1 MLQSIFFCCQSND
14 KEQPDTITL
23 EERNNNNTKNTN
35 NINQT
40 TQDNTIQK
48 NKEETYNN
56 NNIENKQFYPT
67 GVLLGDKGIFMNDN
81 SYNNTNPS
89 PIFTINNINNI
100 NINFQRNS
108 FSKEPTKLIGKKDS
122 NISETPKNNIND
134 INDIIRQNTEIS
146 DENSRDKIQNKSL
159 SFSNLTIKYNNNNQ
173 QGSSMN
179 FSDTEILSSCEIIL
193 MGELFFNK
201 EIRLVRSG
209 IKNLNASNTNRIFK
223 NKTRKACE
231 IKLGVPY
238 CNGKQ
243 SSSSIIKNYEEKN
256 NSHNNN
262 NANSNI
268 NVNKKTSS
276 PNISHLSNKNVKLA
290 SLKNN
295 QKKKLQSISS
305 MTSLN
310 NNINKNVDIILNL
323 SYNKISRK
331 IYENSNNINNKE
343 DIVLFL
349 LKYDTTLDLFQLIS
363 TEDSAPV
370 ELLINYNYPLRFQ
383 QNYNII
389 IGGITLQLKVDKNE
403 KNISI
408 LNVIVLNSEKNGQN
422 KDGEDNPDILYKFN
436 PFVDKMPI
444 TIGRINCDINLNN
457 IAVSKLNAQIDYIYD
472 YDEFFITDC
481 KSTNGTYL
489 MLKYP
494 INSIV
499 IKRDLQFKLFESKF
513 KINYLDYEIN

>member
-48 NKEETYNN
+48 NVEETYNN

-134 INDIIRQNTEIS
+134 INDIIRQKTELS
-146 DENSRDKIQNKSL
+146 DEQSRDKMQNNSL

-209 IKNLNASNTNRIFK
+209 IKNLNASNTNRIYK
-223 NKTRKACE
+223 NKPRKACE
-231 IKLGVPY
+231 IKLGVSY

-243 SSSSIIKNYEEKN
+243 SSSSLIKNYEEKN
-256 NSHNNN
+256 NNHNDKST
-262 NANSNI
+262 NSNI
-268 NVNKKTSS
+268 KVNKKTSA
-276 PNISHLSNKNVKLA
+276 PNVSHFSSKNVKLA

-310 NNINKNVDIILNL
+310 NIINKNVDIILNL
-323 SYNKISRK
+323 SYNKISKK
-331 IYENSNNINNKE
+331 INENSNNINNNE
-343 DIVLFL
+343 DIVLFI

-389 IGGITLQLKVDKNE
+389 IGGITIQLKVDKNE

-494 INSIV
+494 LNSIT
-499 IKRDLQFKLFESKF
+499 IKRDLQLKLFDSKF
-513 KINYLDYEIN
+513 KIHYLDYEIN

>member
-1 MLQSIFFCCQSND
+1 
-14 KEQPDTITL
+14 
-23 EERNNNNTKNTN
+23 
-35 NINQT
+35 
-40 TQDNTIQK
+40 
-48 NKEETYNN
+48 
-56 NNIENKQFYPT
+56 
-67 GVLLGDKGIFMNDN
+67 
-81 SYNNTNPS
+81 
-89 PIFTINNINNI
+89 
-100 NINFQRNS
+100 
-108 FSKEPTKLIGKKDS
+108 
-122 NISETPKNNIND
+122 
-134 INDIIRQNTEIS
+134 
-146 DENSRDKIQNKSL
+146 
-159 SFSNLTIKYNNNNQ
+159 
-173 QGSSMN
+173 MN

-209 IKNLNASNTNRIFK
+209 IKNLNASNTNRIYK
-223 NKTRKACE
+223 NKPRKACE
-231 IKLGVPY
+231 IKLGVSY

-243 SSSSIIKNYEEKN
+243 SSSSLIKNYEEKN
-256 NSHNNN
+256 NNHNDKST
-262 NANSNI
+262 NSNI
-268 NVNKKTSS
+268 KVNKKTSA
-276 PNISHLSNKNVKLA
+276 PNVSHFSSKNVKLA

-310 NNINKNVDIILNL
+310 NIINKNVDIILNL
-323 SYNKISRK
+323 SYNKISKK
-331 IYENSNNINNKE
+331 INENSNNINNNE
-343 DIVLFL
+343 DIVLFI

-363 TEDSAPV
+363 TEDSTPV

-489 MLKYP
+489 KLKYP
-494 INSIV
+494 LNSIT
-499 IKRDLQFKLFESKF
+499 IKRDLQLKLFDSKF
-513 KINYLDYEIN
+513 KIHYLDYEIN

>member
-1 MLQSIFFCCQSND
+1 MLQSLFFCCQSND
-14 KEQPDTITL
+14 KDQPDTITL
-23 EERNNNNTKNTN
+23 EEGFNNNTKNTN

-40 TQDNTIQK
+40 TQDNTIQ
-48 NKEETYNN
+48 NNVEETYNKE
-56 NNIENKQFYPT
+56 NIEDKQFYPT
-67 GVLLGDKGIFMNDN
+67 GVLLGNKGIFMNDN
-81 SYNNTNPS
+81 LYNTTNPS
-89 PIFTINNINNI
+89 PILTINNINNI

-122 NISETPKNNIND
+122 NISGTPKNNIND
-134 INDIIRQNTEIS
+134 INDIIRQKTEIS
-146 DENSRDKIQNKSL
+146 DEKSRDMKQNNSL

-209 IKNLNASNTNRIFK
+209 IKNLNASNTNRIYK

-231 IKLGVPY
+231 IKLGVSHN
-238 CNGKQ
+238 NGKQ
-243 SSSSIIKNYEEKN
+243 SSSSLIKNYDEKN
-256 NSHNNN
+256 NSNNN
-262 NANSNI
+262 NSTNVK
-268 NVNKKTSS
+268 VNKKTSA
-276 PNISHLSNKNVKLA
+276 PNVSHLSNKNIKLV
-290 SLKNN
+290 SIKNN

-323 SYNKISRK
+323 SYNKISK
-331 IYENSNNINNKE
+331 KLYENSNNINNNE
-343 DIVLFL
+343 DIILFI

-389 IGGITLQLKVDKNE
+389 IGGIKIQLKVNKNE
-403 KNISI
+403 KNESI
-408 LNVIVLNSEKNGQN
+408 LNVIVLNSDKNGRN
-422 KDGEDNPDILYKFN
+422 KNGEEKGDILYKFN
-436 PFVDKMPI
+436 PFIDKMPI

-489 MLKYP
+489 MLKDP
-494 INSIV
+494 LNTIA
-499 IKRDLQFKLFESKF
+499 IKRDLQFKLFETKF
-513 KINYLDYEIN
+513 KIHYLDYEIN